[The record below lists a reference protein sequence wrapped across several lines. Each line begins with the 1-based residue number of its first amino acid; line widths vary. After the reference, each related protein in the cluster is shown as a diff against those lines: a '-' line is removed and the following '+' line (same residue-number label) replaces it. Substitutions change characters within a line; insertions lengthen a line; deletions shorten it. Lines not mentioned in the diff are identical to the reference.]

1 MDQPIQVSEPNH
13 YFHDCPAQTQFSYV
27 QQCGHDHCG
36 HELEW
41 RWANDPS
48 WYYTIDEIIAM
59 LSIMTDS
66 MFSISTKASSYG
78 CIWIQ
83 SPHTIDYTN
92 APDIRE
98 ILGLEGRT
106 VILPASFYESNVIDI
121 TRNRQVILVY
131 SSLDPSADLK
141 IANHSNNLLTT
152 LIIDDPTTNYCRLME
167 DICLPMITRFDRLI
181 FVFKDLSDFKHR
193 VFRQINAKNSHL
205 ARNVKCRF
213 CDFFGSQRA
222 VQNHEV

>member
-1 MDQPIQVSEPNH
+1 MI
-13 YFHDCPAQTQFSYV
+13 
-27 QQCGHDHCG
+27 
-36 HELEW
+36 
-41 RWANDPS
+41 
-48 WYYTIDEIIAM
+48 
-59 LSIMTDS
+59 
-66 MFSISTKASSYG
+66 
-78 CIWIQ
+78 
-83 SPHTIDYTN
+83 
-92 APDIRE
+92 
-98 ILGLEGRT
+98 
-106 VILPASFYESNVIDI
+106 ILPASFYESNVIDI

-205 ARNVKCRF
+205 ARNVKCMF
-213 CDFFGSQRA
+213 CDFIGSQTA

>member
-1 MDQPIQVSEPNH
+1 
-13 YFHDCPAQTQFSYV
+13 
-27 QQCGHDHCG
+27 
-36 HELEW
+36 
-41 RWANDPS
+41 
-48 WYYTIDEIIAM
+48 
-59 LSIMTDS
+59 MTDS
-66 MFSISTKASSYG
+66 TFSISTKASSYG
-78 CIWIQ
+78 CVWNQ

-98 ILGLEGRT
+98 ILGLKGRT
-106 VILPASFYESNVIDI
+106 VILPALFYGSNVIDI

-131 SSLDPSADLK
+131 SSLDPSSDLK
-141 IANHSNNLLTT
+141 IGDHSNNQLITM
-152 LIIDDPTTNYCRLME
+152 IIDDPTTNYCRLME

-205 ARNVKCRF
+205 ARNAKCMF
-213 CDFFGSQRA
+213 CDFIGSQTA